1 MWGNSPPSGRGRRWP
16 RRVVLWGAAVTF
28 AVSLVA
34 GLDVHDR
41 LVLGDI
47 VPLGSQS
54 LRADDILQDAFHA
67 GNADLVLIAR
77 AARPVDDP
85 EIDAAGTRLTERVSA
100 DPGVWRVTSYWRGHE
115 PRLRSG
121 DGRAAVVLAHLSGDN
136 AARNAAARRIMDSLH
151 GRYGPLSLTATGEAQ
166 VRVEAQDRSETDLRT
181 AELIAAPLT
190 LAILCVV
197 FGSLVAA
204 LLPVLIGALA
214 VIATMAVLRLL
225 TEVMEISVFALSISS
240 ALGFALAVDFSL
252 FIVTRFREQLAQGQD
267 AVQAVAVTMR
277 TTGRAMACSAATVAL
292 SMSALLLFP
301 FTILRSL
308 AVGGMTISLTAAA
321 ASLVV
326 LPAVLTL
333 LGDRVN
339 RLPVPGPW
347 NAARRSAPPVED
359 GPWYRLAVAVMRRP
373 LAVAVPTTALLLAM
387 GAPFLGARFGTLDDR
402 ILPPD
407 APAARAAQALRAEFG
422 GQQVVGGTMIVLPD
436 LRMTGQSSAGPLD
449 GYARRLAA
457 TDGVLRVDT
466 AGGSYSR
473 AATVPG
479 QGRRFT
485 GEAGTWLLV
494 TTAHEPYS
502 VANSELVRRLR
513 AIPAPGQAL
522 FAGPGAE
529 LDDIRQSIAGTLPTA
544 LALIALA
551 TLAMVT
557 LLTRSVVLAVKAL
570 VMNVLSLTATFGA
583 LVHVFQDGHLRG
595 LVGDFTATGSIDALM
610 PTLIFCVA
618 FGLSMD
624 YEIFL
629 LSRIT
634 EEYRSRG
641 DTATAVATGLQHTGR
656 LFTSAAVIFAV
667 VMAAVATS
675 GLAVLKMIGVGIAV
689 AVLVD
694 CTLIRTLLVP
704 AVMRLAGP
712 VNWWSPRLLRGRRGS
727 GGGSPGDPPRVPVG
741 AAAGGPG
748 GPDGTEPAAPAGT
761 PAGTP

>member
-28 AVSLVA
+28 AVSLMA

-54 LRADDILQDAFHA
+54 LRADDILQDAFHT
-67 GNADLVLIAR
+67 GNADLVVIAR

-85 EIDAAGTRLTERVSA
+85 AIDAAGTRLTERVSA

-121 DGRAAVVLAHLSGDN
+121 DGRAAVVLAHLRGDN

-151 GRYGPLSLTATGEAQ
+151 DRYGPLSLTATGEAQ
-166 VRVEAQDRSETDLRT
+166 VRVEAQDRSEADLRT

-252 FIVTRFREQLAQGQD
+252 FIVTRFREQLALGQD
-267 AVQAVAVTMR
+267 AAQAVAVTMR

-326 LPAVLTL
+326 LPALLTL

-347 NAARRSAPPVED
+347 NAARRSAPLVEA

-422 GQQVVGGTMIVLPD
+422 GQRVVGGTMIVLPD
-436 LRMTGQSSAGPLD
+436 LRISGQSSADLLG

-466 AGGSYSR
+466 AGGSYAG
-473 AATVPG
+473 AAAVPG
-479 QGRRFT
+479 PGSRFT

-570 VMNVLSLTATFGA
+570 LMNVLSLTATFGA
-583 LVHVFQDGHLRG
+583 LVHVFQDGHLRW

-712 VNWWSPRLLRGRRGS
+712 VNWWAPRLLRGGRGS

-741 AAAGGPG
+741 AAAGGP
-748 GPDGTEPAAPAGT
+748 DGTEPAAPPAST
-761 PAGTP
+761 P